1 MRKKID
7 TLILILILS
16 VALSKGVLAGEPS
29 DVIHN
34 QLELLELDVVD
45 RQTEDVLQGREDM
58 EGISFGGLMQKFLKG
73 ELSLEL
79 SDVLGALSGKVFGEI
94 RIQFS
99 LVKKML
105 VIVILSG
112 ILKNLNTSFQG
123 KSVGELGF
131 YICYMVM
138 IVLITA
144 TFYRQTAMV
153 SDTIQQMTTS
163 FQAMLPVFF
172 ALSVSSGN
180 YAQTAIMGPTV
191 IGGAGLL
198 CHFICIAVLPAIT
211 LVASLEM
218 VNNITEKPMLDKFTE
233 LFKCGLSWGMKGVAM
248 IFMTLLSLQRLGSS
262 TLKQAVGKTAKAAV
276 GAIPVVGDIMGGA
289 VDAAAALT
297 GLFRN
302 GAMAAAALF
311 LILLCAIPLLK
322 LGVMILIY
330 KLTAAVAEPVCE
342 GRLVKCISAA
352 GDFSVLLFGALFL
365 TEVMFVFSVFV
376 ILAIF

>member
-1 MRKKID
+1 MRKKIKFLLLV
-7 TLILILILS
+7 LIFS
-16 VALSKGVLAGEPS
+16 GGMSNGVLAEDTSG
-29 DVIHN
+29 IINN
-34 QLELLELDVVD
+34 QLDLLELDAVD
-45 RQTEDVLQGREDM
+45 RQTEDILQEREDM
-58 EGISFGGLMQKFLKG
+58 EGVSFGGLMKKFVSG
-73 ELSLEL
+73 EFSLEL
-79 SDVLGALSGKVFGEI
+79 ADVLRTLGRKVFGEI
-94 RIQFS
+94 QIQLS
-99 LVKKML
+99 LVKKMII
-105 VIVILSG
+105 IVILSG

-153 SDTIQQMTTS
+153 SDTIQQITTS
-163 FQAMLPVFF
+163 FQAMLPAFF
-172 ALSVSSGN
+172 ALSASSGN
-180 YAQTAIMGPTV
+180 YAQTAVMGPTV

-198 CHFICIAVLPAIT
+198 SHLICKAVLPAIT
-211 LVASLEM
+211 LIASLEM
-218 VNNITEKPMLDKFTE
+218 VNNITEKPMLSKFTE

-248 IFMTLLSLQRLGSS
+248 IFMTLLSLQKLGSS
-262 TLKQAVGKTAKAAV
+262 SLNQAVGKTAKAAM
-276 GAIPVVGDIMGGA
+276 GAIPVVGDVMGGA
-289 VDAAAALT
+289 VEAAAALT
-297 GLFRN
+297 GMLRN

-311 LILLCAIPLLK
+311 LIMLCVIPLLK

-365 TEVMFVFSVFV
+365 TEVMFIFSILI